1 MTYVCYCLAFLETAI
16 VFKATVAFKAFLKTS
31 ALVIAFALSFICLVC
46 SILVILLIL
55 IKVIVQD
62 KSSGKELL

>member
-1 MTYVCYCLAFLETAI
+1 
-16 VFKATVAFKAFLKTS
+16 
-31 ALVIAFALSFICLVC
+31 LSFICLVC
-46 SILVILLIL
+46 PVLVILLIL

>member
-1 MTYVCYCLAFLETAI
+1 MFATVFASLETATASE
-16 VFKATVAFKAFLKTS
+16 ATVAFKASLETS
-31 ALVIAFALSFICLVC
+31 VTVVAFALSFICLVC
-46 SILVILLIL
+46 LVLVILLVL